1 MNTLIGPTVKHV
13 RNDTV
18 FVLLILLG
26 LQFITWAIK
35 EIHALTVFL
44 CLTFSRTNSLKPWNS
59 LEEGDE
65 ASQKPNLRPIGL
77 LSFMYSLCFLAFRES
92 STLELTT
99 WTDADLQLLLLKSSL
114 VTLSADLQNSLRAK
128 MLIFLK
134 LNFTASYKTNVTLRT
149 SFNLGI
155 RHGYIL
161 L

>member
-65 ASQKPNLRPIGL
+65 ASQKPNLRQFVYYPSCIV
-77 LSFMYSLCFLAFRES
+77 SAF
-92 STLELTT
+92 
-99 WTDADLQLLLLKSSL
+99 WHFVKA
-114 VTLSADLQNSLRAK
+114 AP
-128 MLIFLK
+128 
-134 LNFTASYKTNVTLRT
+134 
-149 SFNLGI
+149 
-155 RHGYIL
+155 
-161 L
+161 

>member
-1 MNTLIGPTVKHV
+1 
-13 RNDTV
+13 
-18 FVLLILLG
+18 
-26 LQFITWAIK
+26 
-35 EIHALTVFL
+35 
-44 CLTFSRTNSLKPWNS
+44 
-59 LEEGDE
+59 
-65 ASQKPNLRPIGL
+65 
-77 LSFMYSLCFLAFRES
+77 MYSLCFLAFRES